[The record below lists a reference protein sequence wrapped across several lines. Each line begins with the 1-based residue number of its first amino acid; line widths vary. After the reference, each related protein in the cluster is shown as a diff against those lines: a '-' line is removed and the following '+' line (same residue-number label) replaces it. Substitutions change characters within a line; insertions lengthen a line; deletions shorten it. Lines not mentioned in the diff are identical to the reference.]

1 MKNIA
6 MRQAFEYLCGYKKA
20 DVAVQQLELELYN
33 LRAQAEYHGGS
44 DGEKVQTS
52 AAGDMLA
59 VYVVRILE
67 LEQRYATEKEKL
79 LAQRAEIVRDIQ
91 ALPNATHSDLLYR
104 RYVEHKSMR
113 QIAREMQYSP
123 EYIRNH
129 LHPAAL
135 RAMGNYLH
143 REKMLHNVAF

>member
-1 MKNIA
+1 MKNIT
-6 MRQAFEYLCGYKKA
+6 MQQAFEYLDSYKKA
-20 DVAVQQLELELYN
+20 DVAAQQLELELYN
-33 LRAQAEYHGGS
+33 LRAQVEYRGGS

-52 AAGDMLA
+52 AAGDTLA
-59 VYVVRILE
+59 VFVVRIIE
-67 LEQRYATEKEKL
+67 LEQRYATERERL
-79 LAQRAEIVRDIQ
+79 LALRAEIVRSIQ
-91 ALPNATHSDLLYR
+91 SLPNVAHSDLLYR
-104 RYVEHKSMR
+104 RYVEYKSLR